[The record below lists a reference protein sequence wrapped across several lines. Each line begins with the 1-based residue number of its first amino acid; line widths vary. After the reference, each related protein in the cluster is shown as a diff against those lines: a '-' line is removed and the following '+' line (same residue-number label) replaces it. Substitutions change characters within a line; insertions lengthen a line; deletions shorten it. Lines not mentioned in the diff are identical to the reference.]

1 MDRRGWGLYAHVEV
15 IVGNSLMEEEILTR
29 SYDDTNSTFQVAST
43 ICTEARSTYTTNRN
57 SPQVEKIC
65 EMWPEL
71 KVHGTNLQLRTPWH
85 SCARPQRRSECGP
98 S

>member
-1 MDRRGWGLYAHVEV
+1 MYAHVEV
-15 IVGNSLMEEEILTR
+15 IACNSLMEEEILMR
-29 SYDDTNSTFQVAST
+29 SYDDTNSTSKVAST
-43 ICTEARSTYTTNRN
+43 VCTEARSSYTTNRN

-65 EMWPEL
+65 GMWPEL
-71 KVHGTNLQLRTPWH
+71 KVHETNLQLRTPWQ